1 MTLTITETLQE
12 KLSKEDR
19 YAIQDALDDQQAWMD
34 ANPEADVE
42 DFEDHLREIQKIC
55 DPIIGSL
62 YQQNGGQGGRNYDD
76 EDEDF
81 DEDL

>member
-42 DFEDHLREIQKIC
+42 DFEDHLREI
-55 DPIIGSL
+55 
-62 YQQNGGQGGRNYDD
+62 
-76 EDEDF
+76 
-81 DEDL
+81 